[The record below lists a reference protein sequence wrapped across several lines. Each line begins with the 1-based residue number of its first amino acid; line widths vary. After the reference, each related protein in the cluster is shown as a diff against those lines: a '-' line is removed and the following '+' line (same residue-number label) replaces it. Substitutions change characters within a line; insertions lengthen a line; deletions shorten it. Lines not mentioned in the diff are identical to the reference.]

1 MVMAVQDALFN
12 ATPLVQQLPG
22 EDDLTVLSQSELACE
37 ASAVE
42 ALDLENQ
49 SLKRQLSQLQEEG
62 SSSEEGSKVSQLQAE
77 VDRLSKV
84 SH

>member
-1 MVMAVQDALFN
+1 M
-12 ATPLVQQLPG
+12 QQLPG

-49 SLKRQLSQLQEEG
+49 SLKKQLAQLQDDGGSKDEG
-62 SSSEEGSKVSQLQAE
+62 SRINQLQAE

-84 SH
+84 STLWL

>member
-1 MVMAVQDALFN
+1 M
-12 ATPLVQQLPG
+12 QQLPG

-49 SLKRQLSQLQEEG
+49 SLKKQLAQLQDDGGSMDEG
-62 SSSEEGSKVSQLQAE
+62 SRINHLQAE

-84 SH
+84 STSWL